1 MQKQLTPI
9 ENRAAWKLHHEA
21 ADAARARGADF
32 HEAQEAGFRATENLV
47 PTERE
52 RLSIML
58 GSGRVPLLPGDS
70 PGLWFVRVR
79 KVLETAL
86 FNPRV
91 ALGSK
96 DREGAPS

>member
-52 RLSIML
+52 
-58 GSGRVPLLPGDS
+58 P
-70 PGLWFVRVR
+70 
-79 KVLETAL
+79 
-86 FNPRV
+86 
-91 ALGSK
+91 
-96 DREGAPS
+96 

>member
-1 MQKQLTPI
+1 VKPRLRIPVKT
-9 ENRAAWKLHHEA
+9 W
-21 ADAARARGADF
+21 RGCQWSNGSPLS
-32 HEAQEAGFRATENLV
+32 HG
-47 PTERE
+47 ERE

-58 GSGRVPLLPGDS
+58 GSGRVPLLPGES